1 MAESS
6 KEYSETLIQELER
19 DRAFLTAILES
30 FPGSI
35 FLKDAQSRFIAANR
49 EIAEVMR
56 AGDPR
61 NLVGKTDHDFYPKE
75 QADEYLAAERAVIEK
90 KTAHVGSLVA
100 KPLRGQLHWR
110 RVTKWP
116 VLDRA
121 GNVIGVLGITQD
133 LTEQRHQEAVMQNER
148 NLLRTII
155 ELVPDSI
162 YAKDAALR
170 KTMSN
175 KGDVRILRAGSEA
188 EVLGKSDAEFYTEDV
203 AASFRADDLS
213 VIETGRSILAREE
226 YYLAEDGRRR
236 WLLTSKVPLRNA
248 SGEIVGLVGVGRDIT
263 ERKAAEEK
271 IREQAQLLDIAADA
285 IVVRDMSNRIRYWNK
300 SAEACYGW
308 TAGEAIGKNA
318 DHLLYSRVPDE
329 SAAALKTVLER
340 GVWMGDIHF
349 STKDGR
355 SGLSAARW
363 NLVRDEKGNPRSVL
377 CVLTDVTEKRAIQAQ
392 LLRAQRLESLGRLAG
407 GIAHDLNNVLTPI
420 LMGLESLAPFPTD
433 LEDYSAMLDSLKASV
448 RRGASIVKQV
458 LGFARGVEAGER
470 STIYLN
476 PLLEELET
484 IVGETLPKNMELRM
498 EDPERLWPIT
508 ANPTQIHQVL
518 MNLYVNARDAM
529 PNGGTLT
536 IAAENVRLDE
546 ASARLHIDAKPI
558 DYVMLSVDDT
568 GVGMTFETMEKVFD
582 PFFTTKDAGKGT
594 GLGLSTALSIV
605 KSHGGFIT
613 VCSELGKGSSFKV
626 YLPAAATT
634 AAEEIEEA
642 PHPLPA
648 GNGELILIVDDERPV
663 REIVAKILE
672 SHGYRVAIAE
682 DGTSALAR
690 FVELRTEIRAVL
702 VDMIMPYMDG
712 AATIRALRKLD
723 PHLRIIAT
731 SGLMTD
737 GSLTSDPELSTNA
750 FLSKPYTTE
759 ALLRVLHDV
768 VA

>member
-1 MAESS
+1 MAKSS
-6 KEYSETLIQELER
+6 KKYSETLIRELER
-19 DRAFLTAILES
+19 DRAFLKAILES

-35 FLKDAQSRFIAANR
+35 FLKDAQSRFVAANR
-49 EIAEVMR
+49 EITDVMG
-56 AGDPR
+56 ADDPR
-61 NLVGKTDHDFYPKE
+61 DLVGKTDHDFYPKE
-75 QADEYLAAERAVIEK
+75 KADQYLAAERTVIET
-90 KTAHVGSLVA
+90 KTAFVEKLLP
-100 KPLRGQLHWR
+100 KPLRGQVRWR
-110 RVTKWP
+110 RVAKWP
-116 VLDRA
+116 VLDDS
-121 GNVIGVLGITQD
+121 GNVIGLLGITQD
-133 LTEQRHQEAVMQNER
+133 LTEQRQQEAAIQNER

-155 ELVPDSI
+155 DLIPDSI

-170 KTMSN
+170 KTISN

-188 EVLGKSDAEFYTEDV
+188 EVLGKSDAEFFPEEI
-203 AASFRADDLS
+203 AARFRADDLA
-213 VIETGRSILAREE
+213 VIATGRSMLAREE
-226 YYLAEDGRRR
+226 YYPAEDGQRR
-236 WLLTSKVPLRNA
+236 WLLTSKVPLRSG
-248 SGEIVGLVGVGRDIT
+248 SGEIIGLVGVGRDIT

-285 IVVRDMSNRIRYWNK
+285 IVVRDMSNKIRYWNK
-300 SAEACYGW
+300 SAETCYGW
-308 TAGEAIGKNA
+308 TAGEAIGKDA
-318 DHLLYSRVPDE
+318 DQLLYSKVPDE
-329 SAAALKTVLER
+329 AAAALKTATEK

-349 STKDGR
+349 TTKDGS

-363 NLVRDEKGNPRSVL
+363 NLVRDESGNPRSIL

-420 LMGLESLAPFPTD
+420 LMGLESLAPFPTN
-433 LEDYSAMLDSLKASV
+433 LEDYSAMLGSLKTSV
-448 RRGASIVKQV
+448 RRGANIVKQV
-458 LGFARGVEAGER
+458 LSFARGVEEGER
-470 STIYLN
+470 STIHLN
-476 PLLEELET
+476 HLLDELET
-484 IVGETLPKNMELRM
+484 IVAETLPKNVELRM
-498 EDPERLWPIT
+498 EKPERLWPIT

-518 MNLYVNARDAM
+518 MNLCINARDAM

-546 ASARLHIDAKPI
+546 ASAKLHIDAKPI
-558 DYVMLSVDDT
+558 GYVMLSVDDT
-568 GVGMTFETMEKVFD
+568 GVGMTVETMEKVFD
-582 PFFTTKDAGKGT
+582 PFFTTKDASKGT

-613 VCSELGKGSSFKV
+613 LYGELGKGSSFKV
-626 YLPAAATT
+626 YLPVAAMP

-642 PHPLPA
+642 PRPLPA
-648 GNGELILIVDDERPV
+648 GNGELILIIDDERPV

-672 SHGYRVAIAE
+672 SHGYRVVTAE

-690 FVELRTEIRAVL
+690 FVELRSEIRAAL

-731 SGLMTD
+731 SGLIPD
-737 GSLTSDPELSTNA
+737 GSLASDPELSTNG
-750 FLSKPYTTE
+750 FLGKPYTTE

-768 VA
+768 IA